1 MNLLK
6 KQIDTTVRK
15 IQGFP
20 VSLSYPGKVIHC
32 MANEPLAHKRC
43 DHG

>member
-6 KQIDTTVRK
+6 KQINTLRK

-20 VSLSYPGKVIHC
+20 ISFHCLDKIIHC
-32 MANEPLAHKRC
+32 MANKPLAHKRR
-43 DHG
+43 DGG